1 MHWQGQKIELIS
13 KHPMWCNM
21 TLPPTVIGR
30 GVARWPPGNG
40 GTDRL
45 KARNLGYKKD
55 TKCVTD
61 STLHLVVMV
70 RAWRCEGGRRTETL
84 LDRVEEEK

>member
-1 MHWQGQKIELIS
+1 MHD
-13 KHPMWCNM
+13 
-21 TLPPTVIGR
+21 GR
-30 GVARWPPGNG
+30 PATG
-40 GTDRL
+40 GADRL